1 MIDKIKWWIYEKCL
15 GWQITSRFKFI
26 RLSRWREL
34 YINYSW
40 DNDKVYL
47 TIHSTT
53 KPKKNI
59 VELTLNSLGVVTR
72 LENKGD
78 ILIEEIEQ

>member
-1 MIDKIKWWIYEKCL
+1 MIDKIKWWIYKKCL
-15 GWQITSRFKFI
+15 GWQITSRYKFI
-26 RLSRWREL
+26 RLSKWREL

-59 VELTLNSLGVVTR
+59 VELTLNSVGTVTR
-72 LENKGD
+72 LENNGN
-78 ILIEEIEQ
+78 ILIEVINE

>member
-1 MIDKIKWWIYEKCL
+1 MIDKIKWWIYSKCL
-15 GWQITSRFKFI
+15 GWQITSRYKFI
-26 RLSRWREL
+26 RLSKWREL
-34 YINYSW
+34 YIHYSW
-40 DNDKVYL
+40 DTDKVYL

-59 VELTLNSLGVVTR
+59 VELTLNSVGTVTR
-72 LENKGD
+72 LENNGN